1 MGACSPPLAQRS
13 HSSRRAAASYGEY
26 YSELNSIDGNTY
38 ARFVQDQIQELSDKA
53 SDVEPTF
60 SDVDG
65 GVKAALGSVS
75 DIVSVTAPDVSGL
88 TGVLSDITQETN
100 TLIEDVSTSEMNG
113 KSKADAAAE
122 LLASAGAFLQQI
134 EGGSAGGGMSYVPAD
149 FFTTQAAS
157 DLLDKLDTFSNSS
170 YANNDYVQQQ
180 MERMGN
186 SVSDHDQTRFE
197 DAKKAAEQN
206 SVLEIVEGVGVVIAG
221 AAAIV
226 CTAGAAT
233 PVVVAFALT
242 GGATMVFGAADVAEG
257 LQDAHRSFNA
267 QDWDDLNSRSFNFV
281 RDTIFGGNDDAYR
294 ATENVLVTACA
305 LAGPVTRGTQVVA
318 EALRGG
324 STFSST
330 MLSGGRA
337 AVADYLEGQAANLAT
352 DKLLNP
358 VVSNIVGGGT
368 TGQIAT
374 TLLSDAMGIR
384 DLARSGGGSPES
396 EGHSEGELG

>member
-13 HSSRRAAASYGEY
+13 HRSRRAAASYGEY
-26 YSELNSIDGNTY
+26 YNELNSIDGNTY

-100 TLIEDVSTSEMNG
+100 TLIEDVSTSETNG

-122 LLASAGAFLQQI
+122 LLASAEAFLQQI

-157 DLLDKLDTFSNSS
+157 DLLDKPDTFSNSS

-180 MERMGN
+180 IEQTGN
-186 SVSDHDQTRFE
+186 SISDHDQTRFE

-206 SVLEIVEGVGVVIAG
+206 SILEIVEGVGVVIAG

-242 GGATMVFGAADVAEG
+242 GGATMLFGAADVAEG

-267 QDWDDLNSRSFNFV
+267 RDWDDLNSRSFNFV
-281 RDTIFGGNDDAYR
+281 RDTVFGGNDDAYR

-305 LAGPVTRGTQVVA
+305 LAGPVTRGNA
-318 EALRGG
+318 GRGRG
-324 STFSST
+324 AA
-330 MLSGGRA
+330 GR
-337 AVADYLEGQAANLAT
+337 VHL
-352 DKLLNP
+352 
-358 VVSNIVGGGT
+358 
-368 TGQIAT
+368 
-374 TLLSDAMGIR
+374 
-384 DLARSGGGSPES
+384 
-396 EGHSEGELG
+396 